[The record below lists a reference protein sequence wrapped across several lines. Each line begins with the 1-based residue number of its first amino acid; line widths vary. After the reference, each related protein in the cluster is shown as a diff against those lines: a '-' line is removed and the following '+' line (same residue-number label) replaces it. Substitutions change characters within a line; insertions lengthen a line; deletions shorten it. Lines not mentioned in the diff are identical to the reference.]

1 MLFFILFIYLLS
13 FYPTGLSCIIY
24 SFQFRCVNDWV
35 SASTCFL
42 CLFLGSF
49 PSVLSDSN
57 VTVFVLSYY
66 YPLEGCLFPDERQ
79 KGAGFRWEGR
89 WRETGRNRDRRNCN
103 QDVRKTLFSKEEKK
117 IKNWNTSYL
126 SSLPF
131 GQSHHYTPLGHCGSV
146 LTDYSAALLASQ
158 DWRHSALSL
167 CPREAHHVSPC
178 GISSYVFPV
187 TQSKPRGFS
196 RPVSAILSGSPVSTG
211 ARSAAEG
218 NSSSSSRSFLKCH
231 LLQVLPDFP
240 LCNALSPPIWRVCV
254 RAHMYAHACR
264 ARGWPRAPSLK
275 CHLPLTGLE
284 LTQ

>member
-66 YPLEGCLFPDERQ
+66 YPLEGCLCPNERQ

-103 QDVRKTLFSKEEKK
+103 QNVRKTLFSKEEKK
-117 IKNWNTSYL
+117 IKKLEYQ
-126 SSLPF
+126 LP
-131 GQSHHYTPLGHCGSV
+131 LII
-146 LTDYSAALLASQ
+146 AI
-158 DWRHSALSL
+158 W
-167 CPREAHHVSPC
+167 
-178 GISSYVFPV
+178 
-187 TQSKPRGFS
+187 SKP
-196 RPVSAILSGSPVSTG
+196 PLHALGSLWQCP
-211 ARSAAEG
+211 
-218 NSSSSSRSFLKCH
+218 H
-231 LLQVLPDFP
+231 
-240 LCNALSPPIWRVCV
+240 
-254 RAHMYAHACR
+254 
-264 ARGWPRAPSLK
+264 
-275 CHLPLTGLE
+275 
-284 LTQ
+284 